1 MAHIQTQTEWEE
13 DMAGKI
19 LKFIRNELYL
29 ELRFLD
35 VALSALESKPDDRVA
50 TFATDGTYLYYST
63 EQVIRV
69 FQNNEK
75 FLDRAYLHTVLH
87 CIFAHLW
94 IGGKRRQEL
103 WNLSCDIA
111 VEYTI
116 DKMKKKCTRRALT
129 WSRQQIYQ
137 TLEQEKNGISAAV
150 IYRLLMEKDK
160 EELLGLQREFYTDD
174 HRFWP
179 KQEDQRAAQQ
189 PAAKRWNQI
198 ARQSNLQ
205 QKQKGEEP
213 KDGEQ
218 VLAAQVRAE
227 KSQRSYRDFLH
238 QFAVIKEEMH
248 CDPEEFD
255 MTYYTYGLSHYK
267 NMPLIEPLES
277 REVKKIQE
285 FVIVVDTSYSTSG
298 DLIQGF
304 LRETYGILSQ
314 ENSFFKDSRIRIL
327 QCDDKVEFDTEVTS
341 AEELDRVLQ
350 NFTVVGGGGTDFRP
364 AFSYVNELVERGEL
378 KNLKGLLYFT
388 DGLGIYPKMRPPYD
402 TAFLYLKDYVDTEVP
417 AWAIR
422 MRLEPETFLES

>member
-1 MAHIQTQTEWEE
+1 
-13 DMAGKI
+13 
-19 LKFIRNELYL
+19 
-29 ELRFLD
+29 
-35 VALSALESKPDDRVA
+35 
-50 TFATDGTYLYYST
+50 
-63 EQVIRV
+63 
-69 FQNNEK
+69 
-75 FLDRAYLHTVLH
+75 
-87 CIFAHLW
+87 
-94 IGGKRRQEL
+94 
-103 WNLSCDIA
+103 
-111 VEYTI
+111 
-116 DKMKKKCTRRALT
+116 
-129 WSRQQIYQ
+129 
-137 TLEQEKNGISAAV
+137 
-150 IYRLLMEKDK
+150 
-160 EELLGLQREFYTDD
+160 
-174 HRFWP
+174 
-179 KQEDQRAAQQ
+179 
-189 PAAKRWNQI
+189 
-198 ARQSNLQ
+198 
-205 QKQKGEEP
+205 
-213 KDGEQ
+213 
-218 VLAAQVRAE
+218 
-227 KSQRSYRDFLH
+227 
-238 QFAVIKEEMH
+238 
-248 CDPEEFD
+248 